1 MSARQGPLH
10 GIRVI
15 ELAGLGPAPFGAM
28 LLADM
33 GAEVVRID
41 RTQGDVGIGLET
53 PYDVLARG
61 RQFVRADLK
70 HPRGKQTV
78 LRLIDQADAL
88 IEGYR
93 PGVLERLGLGPDLL
107 LARNPRLVIGRMTG
121 WGQDGPLARR
131 AGHDINYIAV
141 AGALF
146 SIGQKDGPPVV
157 PLNLVGDFGGG
168 GLLLAFGIL
177 CALLEARGSGR
188 GQIVDAAMVDGA
200 ALLTAGVH
208 AMLAQGV
215 FRENR
220 GESILNGGA
229 PFYGVYECAD
239 GEFVT
244 IGALEPQ
251 FYDELVARLGL
262 DTASFSDRHPR
273 NWATQRTALAA
284 LFKTRT
290 REQWCEV
297 LQDTDVCFAPVLRLT
312 EAPNHPHNR
321 ARGVFTEMNGLVQPA
336 PAPRFSRT
344 GAVVNGAAAPPGTHT
359 DEVLVRW
366 GFSSDEISELHH
378 EGAIAGPN

>member
-1 MSARQGPLH
+1 MSARQGPLQ

-41 RTQGDVGIGLET
+41 RTSGGVGIGLQT
-53 PYDVLARG
+53 PYDILGRG
-61 RQFVRADLK
+61 RKFVRADLK
-70 HPRGKQTV
+70 HPRGKEVV
-78 LRLIDQADAL
+78 LRLVEQADAL
-88 IEGYR
+88 IEGFR
-93 PGVLERLGLGPDLL
+93 PGVLERLGLGPDVLH
-107 LARNPRLVIGRMTG
+107 ARNPRLVIGRMTG
-121 WGQDGPLARR
+121 WGQDGPLAQR
-131 AGHDINYIAV
+131 AGHDINYIAL

-146 SIGQKDGPPVV
+146 SIGQKNGPPVV
-157 PLNLVGDFGGG
+157 PLNLIGDFGGG
-168 GLLLAFGIL
+168 GMLLAFGIV
-177 CALLEARGSGR
+177 CALLEARVSGR
-188 GQIVDAAMVDGA
+188 GQVVDAAMVDGA

-215 FRENR
+215 FREKR

-239 GEFVT
+239 GEYVT
-244 IGALEPQ
+244 IGSLEPQ

-262 DTASFSDRHPR
+262 DAALFADRHPR
-273 NWATQRTALAA
+273 HWDAQRNALAA
-284 LFKTRT
+284 VFKTRT
-290 REQWCEV
+290 RNEWCAL
-297 LQDTDVCFAPVLRLT
+297 LQDTDICFAPVLRMT

-321 ARGVFTEMNGLVQPA
+321 ARGVFTEINGLVQPA

-344 GAVVNGAAAPPGTHT
+344 QPVANEAAVPPGTHT
-359 DEVLVRW
+359 DEVLAGW
-366 GFSSDEISELHH
+366 GFAPNEIAELHR

>member
-1 MSARQGPLH
+1 MSDRRGPLQ

-15 ELAGLGPAPFGAM
+15 ELAGLGPAPFGGM
-28 LLADM
+28 LLADL

-41 RTQGDVGIGLET
+41 RTKGGAGIGLET

-61 RQFVRADLK
+61 RKFVRADLK
-70 HPRGKQTV
+70 HPRGKEVV
-78 LRLIDQADAL
+78 LRLVDQADAL
-88 IEGYR
+88 IEGFR
-93 PGVLERLGLGPDLL
+93 PGVLERLGLGPDVL

-121 WGQDGPLARR
+121 WGQDGPLAER
-131 AGHDINYIAV
+131 AGHDINYIAL

-157 PLNLVGDFGGG
+157 PLNLIGDFGGG
-168 GLLLAFGIL
+168 GMLLAFGIV
-177 CALLEARGSGR
+177 CALLEARVSGR
-188 GQIVDAAMVDGA
+188 GQVVDAAMVDGA

-208 AMLAQGV
+208 GMLAQGV
-215 FRENR
+215 FREKR

-262 DTASFSDRHPR
+262 DAAVFADRHPR
-273 NWATQRTALAA
+273 NWAAQRSALAA
-284 LFKTRT
+284 VFKTRT
-290 REQWCEV
+290 RDEWCEL
-297 LQDTDVCFAPVLRLT
+297 LQNTDICFAPVLRMT

-321 ARGVFTEMNGLVQPA
+321 ARGTFTEINGLVQPA

-344 GAVVNGAAAPPGTHT
+344 QTVVNEAAAPPGTHT
-359 DEVLVRW
+359 DEVLTRW
-366 GFSSDEISELHH
+366 GFSSSEIAELHR